1 MKVNLRRRYA
11 SVGRRQAR
19 ILLRRSH
26 RPDYF
31 AVRPPTTMP
40 MSDFVGIEQ
49 TARDDHLTRLLES
62 RHWPDTST
70 DGVRLVPEKGAQHG
84 AATLLRTASEQGRL
98 RISWAVFLPIAE
110 TPDVIIDL
118 GREFEGGLRVLL
130 HGYFF
135 LDAGR
140 RHIEGLDDL
149 VQDTDPEPDNEAALR
164 RSWNEKLRDTVVL
177 PLILPLLKY
186 ALDRRIVT
194 EEQFSLLVQ
203 SLAASKWF
211 RKHREAICKH
221 SSLVRVLEGDRGSR
235 QVRWRLVPTDTK
247 LRSLPATLAGHP
259 ERSRSP
265 RSSPARLDD
274 LLDGIDEWK
283 RRHRIT
289 LCIDKNASL
298 TARPTCWTTDDF
310 DLFEGLMPRVFQ
322 SDSLARLAVSLLSEV
337 SPRPEGH
344 ETIRSEVL
352 RAFRDATIEPASFA
366 ATTLVSRLL
375 EYVPRD
381 RLIRLPSSVQRR
393 DVLRALAQPG
403 ATVLPTRREFIGDED
418 HIQPGLTRTELERL
432 LRQLAPIVQGDDT
445 NAADQA
451 AASALTL
458 IENSDNQ
465 ELRTADGLQD
475 LSVIRAHWPDGTP
488 LWLSFAQL
496 FRCSDRGMLF
506 QQAPRVESYLS
517 TLVSATR
524 SAVGGPAAVAAT
536 PLVID
541 PTTNSAFGG
550 IATESNR
557 ASFCDII
564 NSSTEFGA
572 DYARSQ
578 MITLLHNLPGEDDDR
593 VRRAM
598 RTLCAGDRRAG
609 IYASL
614 WDASQFVNLERVV
627 KLILAEGFLV
637 PHSILAV
644 LSPNMQQQL
653 GITEL
658 NDTRFQE
665 FIRGSIGQL
674 AVWQPCDSE
683 RRAFL
688 TTNLDEALL
697 GQLPIHPRSDGT
709 YGVGHDLFWVDETT
723 DSWRIPGSLQDMVYT
738 AQLYDD
744 PALRDRQMEVLT
756 KWSRRTQIE
765 VALSQDDCHVYQK
778 DIIAALPLQESGD
791 RLIAALRTRK
801 WLTYDEHPI
810 APKELL
816 NVPAEVDH
824 PAGRVIKDYKSIRGV
839 SLSDD
844 VFDWLLQQNVIPDR
858 QSSLMRLAEKIVEI
872 RLVGRLG
879 SASSYPVEHFRQLA
893 ASDLRLPG
901 WPLLA
906 SLLPS
911 LVGQGNHALCC
922 GVVGAF
928 QRVAEGDVET
938 AAGHLNA
945 LSELAELG
953 VSGAEEAYCHGFE
966 AVARWNPDARSAFFR
981 VGRVP
986 TESGA
991 WGLGAQV
998 VASGHDIASDSLL
1011 RQQYAE
1017 IIGDQEGGGLG
1028 VDRGRERG
1036 LEFDDLTR
1044 MKNEA
1049 LEQHRGFLNPWL
1061 GVVPS
1066 ELITIYLLVVV
1077 RGNEKLKELLPEGWN
1092 SGPIAGQLDDLDRA
1106 IQAEQGVRGLVLL
1119 AESDDNNV
1127 EAISLSGEKI
1137 VVPLHHGSGIVVG
1150 NHHRRSIRYQEPG
1163 QSRVRIIDARV
1174 RNAENVLGLEDS
1186 GHVRVF
1192 RKFIEEIASECLS

>member
-1 MKVNLRRRYA
+1 
-11 SVGRRQAR
+11 
-19 ILLRRSH
+19 
-26 RPDYF
+26 
-31 AVRPPTTMP
+31 MP

-164 RSWNEKLRDTVVL
+164 RSWNEQLRDTVVL

-186 ALDRRIVT
+186 ALGRRIVT

-235 QVRWRLVPTDTK
+235 QVRWRLVPAHTK

-259 ERSRSP
+259 EHSRSP

-298 TARPTCWTTDDF
+298 TARPTCWPTDDF

-506 QQAPRVESYLS
+506 QQAPRVESHLS

-524 SAVGGPAAVAAT
+524 AEQ
-536 PLVID
+536 PLVVD
-541 PTTNSAFGG
+541 TTTNTALSG
-550 IATESNR
+550 IATASNR
-557 ASFCDII
+557 ASFCNII
-564 NSSTEFGA
+564 NRSTEFGA
-572 DYARSQ
+572 DYARSE
-578 MITLLHNLPGEDDDR
+578 MITLLQNLPGEDDDR

-609 IYASL
+609 IDASL
-614 WDASQFVNLERVV
+614 WDASRFVNLERVV
-627 KLILAEGFLV
+627 KLILTDGFLV

-644 LSPNMQQQL
+644 LIPRMQQQL

-658 NDTRFQE
+658 SDTMFQD
-665 FIRGSIGQL
+665 FIRRSIGQL
-674 AVWQPCDSE
+674 AVWQLCDSE

-709 YGVGHDLFWVDETT
+709 YGVGHDLFWVDETIN
-723 DSWRIPGSLQDMVYT
+723 SWRIPGSLQDIVCT

-744 PALRDRQMEVLT
+744 PVLRDRQMEVLT

-765 VALSQDDCHVYQK
+765 VALSQDDCHVYQN
-778 DIIAALPLQESGD
+778 DIIAALPLQEPAD

-810 APKELL
+810 APQEIL
-816 NVPAEVDH
+816 NVPAKVDH
-824 PAGRVIKDYKSIRGV
+824 PARQVIEDYKSISGIF
-839 SLSDD
+839 LNDD
-844 VFDWLLQQNVIPDR
+844 VFDWLLKQNVIPDL
-858 QSSLMRLAEKIVEI
+858 QSSLMRLAEKITEI

-893 ASDLRLPG
+893 ESDLRLPG

-911 LVGQGNHALCC
+911 LVEQGNHALCC
-922 GVVGAF
+922 SVVGAF
-928 QRVAEGDVET
+928 QGVAEGDVET

-945 LSELAELG
+945 LSELAERG
-953 VSGAEEAYCHGFE
+953 VSGAEEAYRHGFE
-966 AVARWNPDARSAFFR
+966 AVARWNPVARSAFFR

-986 TESGA
+986 TNSGD
-991 WGLGAQV
+991 WRVGTEV
-998 VASGHDIASDSLL
+998 VAAGRDIAPARLL
-1011 RQQYAE
+1011 RRRFAN
-1017 IIGDQEGGGLG
+1017 ILG
-1028 VDRGRERG
+1028 EQDRGFRDDDSANVDVG
-1036 LEFDDLTR
+1036 YDDLNQMR
-1044 MKNEA
+1044 KEA
-1049 LEQHRGFLNPWL
+1049 LKQHRSFLEPWF

-1066 ELITIYLLVVV
+1066 ELIRIYLLVVI
-1077 RGNEKLKELLPEGWN
+1077 RGNDLLRDLLPEGESTVVN
-1092 SGPIAGQLDDLDRA
+1092 LRDLERA
-1106 IQAEQGVRGLVLL
+1106 IKAERRVRALVFLR
-1119 AESDDNNV
+1119 ENTDDNV
-1127 EAISLSGEKI
+1127 EELSLADEKI
-1137 VVPLHHGSGIVVG
+1137 VVPLRRDGSGIVVG
-1150 NHHRRSIRYQEPG
+1150 DNHRHRKRYKEPG
-1163 QSRVRIIDARV
+1163 QNIVRIVDARV
-1174 RNAENVLGLEDS
+1174 RSFQNVGSLEIRDHLS
-1186 GHVRVF
+1186 LF
-1192 RKFIEEIASECLS
+1192 REFVQVIASECLS